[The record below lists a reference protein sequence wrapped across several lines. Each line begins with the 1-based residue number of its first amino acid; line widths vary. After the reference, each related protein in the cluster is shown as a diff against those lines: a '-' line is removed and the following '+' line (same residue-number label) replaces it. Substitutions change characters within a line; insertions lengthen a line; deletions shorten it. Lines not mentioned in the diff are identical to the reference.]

1 MSGIRLL
8 RRHKTKISVV
18 ASHITSDDADTLVG
32 LIKRIAMSSYREG
45 LRMKDGDS
53 LQLVEEAVKL
63 ISTHTV
69 WHSVETKHAIS
80 DAQKDILINRSQN
93 NDN

>member
-1 MSGIRLL
+1 M
-8 RRHKTKISVV
+8 
-18 ASHITSDDADTLVG
+18 ASHITSDDADTLIN

-53 LQLVEEAVKL
+53 LKLVEEAVKL
-63 ISTHTV
+63 ISSHTV
-69 WHSVETKHAIS
+69 WHSAETKAVVGDVH
-80 DAQKDILINRSQN
+80 KDILINRSQN